1 MPDNKELAEL
11 HKMRLERQER
21 IKLGLPP
28 IDAAAVA
35 AEAVPAQAQAQE
47 QAQDQAAPFECPVC
61 YTDGSD
67 SGLVNPA
74 CTHKVCVKCYST
86 VLLQNRT
93 QAKCPCCRAFYLKQ
107 EQEQEPAPAPSSAY
121 FDEIIYQGY
130 PGQLVYTVNAQAM
143 QRLNQINQIVHNIRN
158 IHISAQPHQ

>member
-28 IDAAAVA
+28 IDAAAAAVA
-35 AEAVPAQAQAQE
+35 APAPAPAPAQE
-47 QAQDQAAPFECPVC
+47 QAQEQAPFECPVC
-61 YTDGSD
+61 YTDGAD

-107 EQEQEPAPAPSSAY
+107 EQEQEQAPVPAY

-130 PGQLVYTVNAQAM
+130 PLEQHIVYTVNAQAM